1 MSSNAT
7 YAYYPGCSGLSTS
20 LDYEQSTRA
29 ICSAL
34 GITLQDIPDWS
45 CCGSTPAHTVDHVL
59 SAALSARNLAIA
71 ESMGVDAVVTP
82 CPSCLTNLKAAG
94 HRMENE
100 TFKKEVNALLDQPC
114 ANTLTTKSVLQ
125 VLVEDFGVEE
135 IQKAV
140 SKPLKGLK
148 VVPYY
153 GCLMNRPPEVMDFD
167 DPENP
172 TAMDRI
178 LTALGLDVLDF
189 PLKVECCGGSF
200 GVARKDMVVHL
211 SGKLLDMAR
220 KMGAD
225 AVVTACPLCQ
235 MNLDLRQSQI
245 NASLRETFDL
255 PVFYY
260 TQLLGL
266 ALGLTHDELLLK
278 KLVVKPWKVLK
289 KIEEPEAA
297 AV

>member
-1 MSSNAT
+1 
-7 YAYYPGCSGLSTS
+7 
-20 LDYEQSTRA
+20 
-29 ICSAL
+29 
-34 GITLQDIPDWS
+34 
-45 CCGSTPAHTVDHVL
+45 
-59 SAALSARNLAIA
+59 
-71 ESMGVDAVVTP
+71 
-82 CPSCLTNLKAAG
+82 
-94 HRMENE
+94 MENE